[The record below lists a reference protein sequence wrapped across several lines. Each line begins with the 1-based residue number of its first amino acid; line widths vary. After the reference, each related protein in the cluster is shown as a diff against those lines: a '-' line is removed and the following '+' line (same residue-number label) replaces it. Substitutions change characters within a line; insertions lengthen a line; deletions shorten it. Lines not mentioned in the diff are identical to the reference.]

1 MALYS
6 SETSLDCHRVRFV
19 LAEKGI
25 NVDIV
30 NVSIDESAAADLAE
44 LNPYNEAPTLVDRDL
59 VLYDA
64 GVIND
69 YLDERYPH
77 PPLMPVDPVSRAQLR
92 LVHHRILKDWYALAY
107 EIEGSTGKKA
117 EQAAKQLKE
126 SIIAAN
132 ELFKISDQLRIGS
145 KASHINAITHPTMS
159 AQALLIRLDAMGFAV
174 SAGSA
179 CSSGTLKKS
188 RVLDAF
194 GTPDDVAS
202 RTIRV
207 SLGWSTTH
215 DELERFVDAWR
226 SLS

>member
-25 NVDIV
+25 NVEIV
-30 NVSIDESAAADLAE
+30 NVTIDESAAADLAE

-92 LVHHRILKDWYALAY
+92 LVHHRILKDWYSLAAG
-107 EIEGSTGKKA
+107 IESSTGKKA
-117 EQAAKQLKE
+117 EPLVRQLKE
-126 SIIAAN
+126 GIVAAN
-132 ELFKISDQLRIGS
+132 ELFKMSEYVLSDELS
-145 KASHINAITHPTMS
+145 
-159 AQALLIRLDAMGFAV
+159 LVD
-174 SAGSA
+174 
-179 CSSGTLKKS
+179 C
-188 RVLDAF
+188 
-194 GTPDDVAS
+194 
-202 RTIRV
+202 
-207 SLGWSTTH
+207 SLGPLLWRLPHYGVKLGKPGASVEAYAHRIFSRDSFKSGLTQA
-215 DELERFVDAWR
+215 ERDLVLTA
-226 SLS
+226 

>member
-25 NVDIV
+25 NVEIV
-30 NVSIDESAAADLAE
+30 NVSEDESAAADLAE

-92 LVHHRILKDWYALAY
+92 LVHYRILRDWYSLARV
-107 EIEGSTGKKA
+107 IDTSSGKKA

-126 SIIAAN
+126 GIIAAN
-132 ELFKISDQLRIGS
+132 ELFRMSAYVLSDELTLVDCTLGPLLWRLTHYGVKLGKPGASVEAYAHRIFS
-145 KASHINAITHPTMS
+145 RFSFKASLT
-159 AQALLIRLDAMGFAV
+159 QAERDL
-174 SAGSA
+174 
-179 CSSGTLKKS
+179 
-188 RVLDAF
+188 VLA
-194 GTPDDVAS
+194 A
-202 RTIRV
+202 
-207 SLGWSTTH
+207 
-215 DELERFVDAWR
+215 
-226 SLS
+226 

>member
-30 NVSIDESAAADLAE
+30 NVTVDESAAADLAE

-92 LVHHRILKDWYALAY
+92 LVHHRIIKDWYVLAM
-107 EIEGSTGKKA
+107 EIENAASKA
-117 EQAAKQLKE
+117 AAEKAAKRLKE
-126 SIIAAN
+126 GIIAAN
-132 ELFKISDQLRIGS
+132 ELF
-145 KASHINAITHPTMS
+145 TMS
-159 AQALLIRLDAMGFAV
+159 EYEL
-174 SAGSA
+174 S
-179 CSSGTLKKS
+179 
-188 RVLDAF
+188 
-194 GTPDDVAS
+194 
-202 RTIRV
+202 
-207 SLGWSTTH
+207 
-215 DELERFVDAWR
+215 DELSLDDCTLGPLLWRLPFYGVQLGKPGASVEAYAHRIFSRESFKAGLTQAERDLV
-226 SLS
+226 LTG

>member
-6 SETSLDCHRVRFV
+6 SDNSLDCHRVRFV

-30 NVSIDESAAADLAE
+30 NVSEDESAAADLAE

-92 LVHHRILKDWYALAY
+92 LVHHRILKDWYSLARQL
-107 EIEGSTGKKA
+107 ETTTGKAA
-117 EQAAKQLKE
+117 EPIAKQLKE

-132 ELFKISDQLRIGS
+132 ELFKMSDYILSDELSLVDCTLGPLMWRLPNYGVKLGKPGAS
-145 KASHINAITHPTMS
+145 VEAYAHRLYSRPSFKASLT
-159 AQALLIRLDAMGFAV
+159 QAEKDL
-174 SAGSA
+174 
-179 CSSGTLKKS
+179 
-188 RVLDAF
+188 VL
-194 GTPDDVAS
+194 TS
-202 RTIRV
+202 
-207 SLGWSTTH
+207 
-215 DELERFVDAWR
+215 
-226 SLS
+226 

>member
-25 NVDIV
+25 NVEIV
-30 NVSIDESAAADLAE
+30 NVTVDESAAADLAE

-92 LVHHRILKDWYALAY
+92 LVHHRILKDWYSLAAA
-107 EIEGSTGKKA
+107 IESSTGKKA
-117 EQAAKQLKE
+117 EPLARQLKE

-132 ELFKISDQLRIGS
+132 ELFKMSEYVLSDELS
-145 KASHINAITHPTMS
+145 
-159 AQALLIRLDAMGFAV
+159 LVD
-174 SAGSA
+174 
-179 CSSGTLKKS
+179 C
-188 RVLDAF
+188 
-194 GTPDDVAS
+194 
-202 RTIRV
+202 
-207 SLGWSTTH
+207 SLGPLLWRLPHYGVKLGKPGASVEAYAHRIFSRDSFKTSLTQA
-215 DELERFVDAWR
+215 ERDLVLTA
-226 SLS
+226 

>member
-6 SETSLDCHRVRFV
+6 SETSLGCHRVRFV

-30 NVSIDESAAADLAE
+30 NVSVDESAAADLAE
-44 LNPYNEAPTLVDRDL
+44 LNPYNQAPTLVDRDL

-77 PPLMPVDPVSRAQLR
+77 PPLMPVDPVSRAKLR
-92 LVHHRILKDWYALAY
+92 LVHYRVQRDWYSLAKI
-107 EIEGSTGKKA
+107 IESSSGRTA

-132 ELFKISDQLRIGS
+132 ELFRM
-145 KASHINAITHPTMS
+145 AEY
-159 AQALLIRLDAMGFAV
+159 
-174 SAGSA
+174 
-179 CSSGTLKKS
+179 
-188 RVLDAF
+188 VL
-194 GTPDDVAS
+194 S
-202 RTIRV
+202 
-207 SLGWSTTH
+207 
-215 DELERFVDAWR
+215 DELSLVDCTLGPLLWRLPHYGLTLGKPGASVEAYAHRIFSKPSFKTSLTQAERDML
-226 SLS
+226 LSAS

>member
-1 MALYS
+1 MAVSVRGRSTMALYS

-25 NVDIV
+25 NVEIV
-30 NVSIDESAAADLAE
+30 NISEDESAAADLAE

-92 LVHHRILKDWYALAY
+92 LVHHRILRDWYSLAH
-107 EIEGSTGKKA
+107 IIDGSSGKKA

-126 SIIAAN
+126 GIISAN
-132 ELFKISDQLRIGS
+132 ELFRMSDYILSDELTLVDCTLGPLLWRLTHYGVKLGKPGASVEAYAHRIFS
-145 KASHINAITHPTMS
+145 RFSFKASLT
-159 AQALLIRLDAMGFAV
+159 QAERDL
-174 SAGSA
+174 
-179 CSSGTLKKS
+179 
-188 RVLDAF
+188 VLA
-194 GTPDDVAS
+194 A
-202 RTIRV
+202 
-207 SLGWSTTH
+207 
-215 DELERFVDAWR
+215 
-226 SLS
+226 

>member
-30 NVSIDESAAADLAE
+30 NVSEDESAAADLAE

-92 LVHHRILKDWYALAY
+92 LVHHRIIKDWYVLAR
-107 EIEGSTGKKA
+107 ELETATGKAA
-117 EQAAKQLKE
+117 EQAARQLKE

-132 ELFKISDQLRIGS
+132 ELFKMSDY
-145 KASHINAITHPTMS
+145 
-159 AQALLIRLDAMGFAV
+159 
-174 SAGSA
+174 
-179 CSSGTLKKS
+179 
-188 RVLDAF
+188 VL
-194 GTPDDVAS
+194 S
-202 RTIRV
+202 
-207 SLGWSTTH
+207 
-215 DELERFVDAWR
+215 DELSLVDCTLGPLLWR
-226 SLS
+226 LPHFGVKLGKPGASVEAYAHRLFSRSSFKSSLTQAEKDLVLEA

>member
-30 NVSIDESAAADLAE
+30 NVSVDESAAADLAE

-92 LVHHRILKDWYALAY
+92 LVHHRIIKDWYILAKD
-107 EIEGSTGKKA
+107 IENASTKA
-117 EQAAKQLKE
+117 AADKAAKQLKE
-126 SIIAAN
+126 GLIAAN
-132 ELFKISDQLRIGS
+132 ELFKMSDY
-145 KASHINAITHPTMS
+145 
-159 AQALLIRLDAMGFAV
+159 
-174 SAGSA
+174 
-179 CSSGTLKKS
+179 
-188 RVLDAF
+188 VL
-194 GTPDDVAS
+194 S
-202 RTIRV
+202 
-207 SLGWSTTH
+207 
-215 DELERFVDAWR
+215 DELSLVDCTLGPLLWRLPFYGVKLGKPGASVEAYAHRIFSRESFKTCLTQAERDLV
-226 SLS
+226 LSA

>member
-6 SETSLDCHRVRFV
+6 ADTSMDCHRVRFV

-30 NVSIDESAAADLAE
+30 NVSVDESAAADLAE
-44 LNPYNEAPTLVDRDL
+44 LNPYNRAPTLVDRDL

-92 LVHHRILKDWYALAY
+92 LVHFRVLKDWYSLAY
-107 EIEGSTGKKA
+107 EIESSTGKKA

-126 SIIAAN
+126 GIIAAN
-132 ELFKISDQLRIGS
+132 ELF
-145 KASHINAITHPTMS
+145 
-159 AQALLIRLDAMGFAV
+159 
-174 SAGSA
+174 
-179 CSSGTLKKS
+179 
-188 RVLDAF
+188 
-194 GTPDDVAS
+194 
-202 RTIRV
+202 RV
-207 SLGWSTTH
+207 SDYILS
-215 DELERFVDAWR
+215 DELSLVDCTLGPLMWRLAHYGVKLGRPGASVEAYAHRIFSRASFKSSLTQAERDLMLA
-226 SLS
+226 S